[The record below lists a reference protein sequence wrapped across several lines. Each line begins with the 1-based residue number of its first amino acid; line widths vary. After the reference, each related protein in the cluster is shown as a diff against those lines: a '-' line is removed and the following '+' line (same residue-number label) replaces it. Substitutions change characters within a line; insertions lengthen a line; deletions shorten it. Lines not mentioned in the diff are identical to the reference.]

1 MTSHTDRSR
10 SGDLVERLR
19 GDKYTCREN
28 MGCGS
33 MEFCACATMDDAAD
47 CIEALEAKVEGLR
60 DLLVRGYVV
69 CDGDDEDAVAFR
81 NDVRAALGEKQ

>member
-1 MTSHTDRSR
+1 MTDTSR

-19 GDKYTCREN
+19 DPMPPHHGKCLK
-28 MGCGS
+28 
-33 MEFCACATMDDAAD
+33 AAD
-47 CIEALEAKVEGLR
+47 RIETLEAEVEGLR